1 MLLQNKRLYR
11 SRDESRLAGVCGGL
25 GTYMDLDPVFVR
37 VIWVVGT
44 CITGFIPG
52 IVAYLLAWIIMPE
65 QPLPVV
71 TTSPPPVATPDVESN
86 ASQA

>member
-71 TTSPPPVATPDVESN
+71 AASPPPVVTPDVESN

>member
-1 MLLQNKRLYR
+1 MSLQNKRLYR
-11 SRDESRLAGVCGGL
+11 SREESRLAGVCGGL
-25 GTYMDLDPVFVR
+25 GTYLDLDPVFVR
-37 VIWVVGT
+37 VIWVAGT

-71 TTSPPPVATPDVESN
+71 MPTAPPVVTPETGN
-86 ASQA
+86 NTSQA

>member
-52 IVAYLLAWIIMPE
+52 VVAYLLAWIIMPE

-71 TTSPPPVATPDVESN
+71 TSPPPPVVTPDVESN